1 MAKTPP
7 RKVAVK
13 KKAPAPQ
20 PAKPVVRSPD
30 AVASE
35 YESVARSP
43 YFRDTLGVKQSVLP
57 DYMGKNSTYG
67 YYNPELNFIAFN
79 PEQPVEDA
87 PSGGPLAGD
96 RTPRQVLT
104 HEGAHALDSKDKFP
118 SYYSVN
124 RPTFRVPVQS
134 GKAVAI
140 ADALKSPSVMRMMPD
155 KSVDEL
161 NMQDNTSLQPRNL
174 MGILPFG
181 TAYKPMPPSE
191 VAAMQA
197 LDPYYGIGELR
208 QSGLGEL
215 YAATNPNEAF
225 AQAFTNAAGFLSET
239 GADTTGYRE
248 KLGRYEGNTPGAGAI
263 VRDLFTANPIY
274 KNHPLK
280 GLIR

>member
-20 PAKPVVRSPD
+20 VLSSKLSPD
-30 AVASE
+30 EAARE
-35 YESVARSP
+35 YETLAQSP

-57 DYMGKNSTYG
+57 NYMGENSTYG
-67 YYNPELNFIAFN
+67 YYDPKLNFIAFN
-79 PEQPVEDA
+79 PDQPVEDA

-124 RPTFRVPVQS
+124 RPTFRVPLGQS
-134 GKAVAI
+134 KGVKI
-140 ADALKSPSVMRMMPD
+140 ADALKSPSVQRIMPD
-155 KSVDEL
+155 KSVDQL
-161 NMQDNTSLQPRNL
+161 NMQDKTSVQPQKL

-181 TAYKPMPPSE
+181 TAYKPMPQSE
-191 VAAMQA
+191 VAAIQA
-197 LDPYYGIGELR
+197 LDPYYSIGGLR
-208 QSGLGEL
+208 QNGLGEL
-215 YAATNPNEAF
+215 YAVTNPDESF

-239 GADTTGYRE
+239 GSDTTGYRE

-263 VRDLFTANPIY
+263 VRDLFVGNPIY